1 MPHDLRIIRPAAAS
15 GLESSSL
22 ESSVSLQQ
30 IDPERPLLH
39 PVFRESFRWGGQTAT
54 IHAQRKDAGS
64 METDDSWF
72 YLELPDGTFHEV
84 QFSRLRIYLDH
95 PPELP
100 ATPCIARA
108 FEAESHQSFAM
119 LLRLARVCGLAR

>member
-1 MPHDLRIIRPAAAS
+1 MPHDLRIIRPTATATQ
-15 GLESSSL
+15 LT
-22 ESSVSLQQ
+22 
-30 IDPERPLLH
+30 DPDRPLLH
-39 PVFRESFRWGGQTAT
+39 PVFRESFRWGNQTAT
-54 IHAQRKDAGS
+54 IHAQRKEAGS
-64 METDDSWF
+64 METHDTWF

-119 LLRLARVCGLAR
+119 LRRLACVCGLDR